1 MDTSQNPA
9 NQQQKIDP
17 DQHPT
22 APLSQLADQPD
33 PPPANDPP
41 DTAATSAHDD
51 APPPAD
57 GEAAPAAG
65 STAATPSDS
74 ECEPEMPGE
83 PWWAEASSPEADNP
97 APEAPADP
105 ADPAVPEPDSAIVD
119 TSPAEPAYEGTRQLS
134 ADQVPAEA
142 PHSSSR
148 GLAFSA
154 LRDIGQTRKINQD
167 SVYAMLTTL
176 PREDG
181 DQMMGLF
188 IVADG
193 MGGHEGGE
201 IASRLAIRTVAQQI
215 LANLVLPSFDNQEL
229 ESLQE
234 VMIGA
239 VEEANR
245 VIWEQARL
253 NQTDMGTTCTA
264 VLMLGKALFAAHVGD
279 SRAYT
284 LEYGH
289 LEQITSDHSAVGRL
303 IELGQLAPSE
313 AHEHPLRNQ
322 LYRTIGQQA
331 EVEVDFTYQKV
342 GDATHLLLCSDG
354 LWGMLR
360 DEAMCRTI
368 IDSSWPQEACRE
380 LIAQANLAGGDD
392 NISAI
397 VVLLPSAERRK
408 P

>member
-1 MDTSQNPA
+1 MTEDPEQPAETAPATEPGASATESADTPDEH
-9 NQQQKIDP
+9 IDP
-17 DQHPT
+17 DQAEPT
-22 APLSQLADQPD
+22 AP
-33 PPPANDPP
+33 
-41 DTAATSAHDD
+41 T
-51 APPPAD
+51 
-57 GEAAPAAG
+57 
-65 STAATPSDS
+65 
-74 ECEPEMPGE
+74 E
-83 PWWAEASSPEADNP
+83 PWWAETNAVDPEDTT
-97 APEAPADP
+97 PADSDAP
-105 ADPAVPEPDSAIVD
+105 GDEPDPAESVSDDVTPVHSTP
-119 TSPAEPAYEGTRQLS
+119 EPAYDGTRQLS
-134 ADQVPAEA
+134 ADQA
-142 PHSSSR
+142 PDDRPLASKR

-154 LRDIGQTRKINQD
+154 LRDIGQVRKINQD

-176 PREDG
+176 PRDAG

-201 IASRLAIRTVAQQI
+201 VASRLAIRTVAQQI
-215 LANLVLPSFDNQEL
+215 LANLVLPSFDNDEL
-229 ESLQE
+229 ESLQD
-234 VMIGA
+234 VMVGA

-245 VIWEQARL
+245 IIWEQAQH
-253 NQTDMGTTCTA
+253 NQSDMGTTCTA
-264 VLMLGKALFAAHVGD
+264 ILMLGKALFAAHVGD

-289 LEQITSDHSAVGRL
+289 LEQMTSDHSAVGRL
-303 IELGQLAPSE
+303 IELGQLDPAE

-360 DEAMCRTI
+360 DEVMCRTI
-368 IDSSWPQEACRE
+368 VDSAWPQDACRE
-380 LIAQANLAGGDD
+380 LIAQANLAGGED

>member
-1 MDTSQNPA
+1 
-9 NQQQKIDP
+9 
-17 DQHPT
+17 
-22 APLSQLADQPD
+22 
-33 PPPANDPP
+33 
-41 DTAATSAHDD
+41 
-51 APPPAD
+51 
-57 GEAAPAAG
+57 
-65 STAATPSDS
+65 
-74 ECEPEMPGE
+74 
-83 PWWAEASSPEADNP
+83 
-97 APEAPADP
+97 
-105 ADPAVPEPDSAIVD
+105 
-119 TSPAEPAYEGTRQLS
+119 
-134 ADQVPAEA
+134 
-142 PHSSSR
+142 
-148 GLAFSA
+148 
-154 LRDIGQTRKINQD
+154 
-167 SVYAMLTTL
+167 
-176 PREDG
+176 
-181 DQMMGLF
+181 MMGLF

-215 LANLVLPSFDNQEL
+215 LTNLLLPSFDNQEL

-234 VMIGA
+234 LMIDA
-239 VEEANR
+239 FEEANR
-245 VIWEQARL
+245 VIWEQAQS

-264 VLMLGKALFAAHVGD
+264 VLMLGKSLFTAHVGD

-303 IELGQLAPSE
+303 IELGQLDPAE

-331 EVEVDFTYQKV
+331 EVEVDFAYQKV

-360 DEAMCRTI
+360 DEVMCRTI
-368 IDSSWPQEACRE
+368 IDSAWPHDACRE
-380 LIAQANLAGGDD
+380 LIAQANLAGGED

-397 VVLLPSAERRK
+397 VVLLPSAERRT